1 MREDRGLE
9 DSVRLEEVWET
20 LADAA
25 PYIQD
30 AEWFRWKLRNLLGQN
45 PSLKGLIEA
54 LSREIEIEK
63 NSIRKTDLKIFL
75 AYLKR
80 RLQL

>member
-1 MREDRGLE
+1 ME

-30 AEWFRWKLRNLLGQN
+30 AEWFRWKLRGLLSKNL
-45 PSLKGLIEA
+45 SLKGLMEA
-54 LSREIEIEK
+54 LSKEIEVEK
-63 NSIRKTDLKIFL
+63 DSIRKTDLKIFL

-80 RLQL
+80 RFRI